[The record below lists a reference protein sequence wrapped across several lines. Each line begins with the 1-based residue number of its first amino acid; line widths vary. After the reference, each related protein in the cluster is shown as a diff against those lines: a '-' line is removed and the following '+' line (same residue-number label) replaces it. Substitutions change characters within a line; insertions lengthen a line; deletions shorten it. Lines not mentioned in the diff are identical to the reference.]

1 MLCQFQQETDQ
12 REGFDLSPEEL
23 VVGIVPLLLPIF
35 SLTGWICNFF
45 FDLPHSAPLFLLV
58 IIPHHLVDGT
68 NVFRSVFLEVLDVQL
83 CDKLGKRQLPGF
95 LLRVGQDAELLGIQ
109 PSSLA
114 VWKCAWERWLRLYAS
129 IHRWYFSGILLFA
142 NGRVPIGF
150 QFGEDTMPC
159 PGAPCK
165 HARLQVAHG

>member
-109 PSSLA
+109 PQLSGRLEVRMGKMVAPLRIDPSLVFFRYLTLCQRTGTYRLS
-114 VWKCAWERWLRLYAS
+114 VW
-129 IHRWYFSGILLFA
+129 
-142 NGRVPIGF
+142 
-150 QFGEDTMPC
+150 
-159 PGAPCK
+159 
-165 HARLQVAHG
+165 

>member
-109 PSSLA
+109 PQLSGRLEVRMGKMVAPLCIDPSLVFFRYLTLCQRTGTYRLS
-114 VWKCAWERWLRLYAS
+114 VW
-129 IHRWYFSGILLFA
+129 
-142 NGRVPIGF
+142 
-150 QFGEDTMPC
+150 
-159 PGAPCK
+159 
-165 HARLQVAHG
+165 